1 MGKQQHFK
9 LGQNIAI
16 FVISVV
22 ALGLSLWIFDAEVR
36 RGLTLVVAVIV
47 IGVVQSALQPLLRLI
62 SRRLGL
68 TGIALVC
75 LMSSSLLVWL
85 AIELVPGIRLQN
97 TWDGLFISWLYAL
110 FVTLAQWILVSRSDE
125 IFLNEIVRTSRRQT
139 ESPAADRPQKPGCI
153 FIQLDGVSA
162 PLLDWQLKA
171 GNLPNIARLISDEH
185 YIFDGWRAQLPST
198 TPASQAGILL
208 GSNRDI
214 PGFRWYDKET
224 DTVIVANEPE
234 GAAIMESRH
243 SQGNGLLADG
253 GVSVGNLFS
262 GDAPTNVMVM
272 SKLTGKRE
280 SIRHMDE
287 YTAYFSSPFG
297 YMRSVIL
304 AVGEV
309 IKEVYQAH
317 RQAALDMKPRISRRM
332 SFIVQRVA
340 TNVLLRH
347 LQTYI
352 VVKNMLGGVN
362 RLYVDFLDYDEI
374 AHHAGIARP
383 ESLAAL
389 TGIDSTIGVIAR
401 ARQYATRPYHIVLV
415 SDHGQS
421 QGPTFRQLNN
431 GRTLEDFVAD
441 YTASSVFASTD
452 PVETAVSAQSTDVDK
467 TATTVVASSGNL
479 GGVWFKELPGRA
491 TYEDITKHYPNLI
504 DRLLA
509 TQGVG
514 LLLVTSAAGRHF
526 CISAHGAMVLETAK
540 PLDPDRYGAAN
551 PLAPY
556 QYADLSSL
564 LRLVSMK
571 SAPDLMVMAAYDQ
584 NSGETYAFEELV
596 GNHGGYGGWQTEAI
610 LLHPPEL
617 QLPARYSKQ
626 TIIGAES
633 LHKILKHWADTVT
646 AVTRPTP
653 SANVKSP
660 R

>member
-1 MGKQQHFK
+1 MGKQQHFR
-9 LGQNIAI
+9 LGPTAAM
-16 FVISVV
+16 FVISIA

-36 RGLTLVVAVIV
+36 RGLTLVAAVIV
-47 IGVVQSALQPLLRLI
+47 IGAMQSAFQPLLRLI
-62 SRRLGL
+62 SRKLGL
-68 TGIALVC
+68 PGIALVC
-75 LMSSSLLVWL
+75 LISSSLLVWL
-85 AIELVPGIRLQN
+85 AIGLVPGIGLRS

-110 FVTLAQWILVSRSDE
+110 FVTVAQWVLVSRSDE
-125 IFLNEIVRTSRRQT
+125 IFLNEIVRTSGKHTR
-139 ESPAADRPQKPGCI
+139 AAGPPQKPGCI
-153 FIQLDGVSA
+153 FIQMDGVSA

-185 YIFDGWRAQLPST
+185 YIFDGWRAQLPAT
-198 TPASQAGILL
+198 TPASQAGILF

-214 PGFRWYDKET
+214 PGFRWYDRQT
-224 DTVIVANEPE
+224 GTIIVANEPK

-262 GDAPTNVMVM
+262 GDAKTNIMVM
-272 SKLTGKRE
+272 SKLTGDRE
-280 SIRHMDE
+280 SVRHMDE

-297 YMRSVIL
+297 YMRSIIL

-317 RQAALDMKPRISRRM
+317 RQVALDMKPRISRRM
-332 SFIVQRVA
+332 QFIVQRVA

-352 VVKNMLGGVN
+352 VVKNMLDGVN

-389 TGIDSTIGVIAR
+389 AGIDSTIGVIAR

-431 GRTLEDFVAD
+431 GHTLEDFVAD
-441 YTASSVFASTD
+441 YTAGNVFASTD
-452 PVETAVSAQSTDVDK
+452 PVETTTVSAQPTAVDK
-467 TATTVVASSGNL
+467 TATTIVASSGNL
-479 GGVWFKELPGRA
+479 GGVWFKELPGQA
-491 TYEDITKHYPNLI
+491 TYESITKQYPGFI
-504 DRLLA
+504 KDLLT
-509 TQGVG
+509 TQGIG
-514 LLLVTSAAGRHF
+514 LILVASAAGQHL
-526 CISAHGAMVLETAK
+526 CISAQGAIILETAK
-540 PLDPDRYGAAN
+540 PLDPERFGAGN

-556 QYADLSSL
+556 QYADLGSL
-564 LRLVSMK
+564 LRLVRMQ

-596 GNHGGYGGWQTEAI
+596 GNHGGYGGWQTEAV

-617 QLPARYSKQ
+617 QLPARYRNQ
-626 TIIGAES
+626 TIIGAEN
-633 LHKILKHWADTVT
+633 LHKILKHWADTAPPVRT
-646 AVTRPTP
+646 QLPV
-653 SANVKSP
+653 
-660 R
+660 